1 LYLKIPVLWGS
12 MPFVVFAVPALV
24 TTMHFYFSVVF
35 LLPRLCALLVV
46 VFSFE
51 LLLIVNGD
59 VISKS

>member
-1 LYLKIPVLWGS
+1 